1 MDYRDFHLYH
11 FVVSIILVILVIVTN
26 GLTLVCVCKF
36 ECLRRQRYAL
46 ITSLSVDNILCSAP
60 VLATIAY
67 FGIYGTSCA
76 PTSVIFTLYSLNSFP
91 YFVTFVHMI
100 LISLDQFISITFPL
114 RYHSLVTK
122 TVMTAMICCCWL
134 LPFLYTCASFTWL
147 IGQPVL
153 YCFTYKIATSI
164 FVTAPIVILCVVF
177 ATVLTLYGRIM
188 MIAAQ
193 QANKR
198 HTLNL
203 NSNANDNNGSKKLP
217 KGMKMIVTLLG
228 LFVIMYVPLL
238 FYDILIYSE
247 DKNPAKLTMSGS
259 LSQEC
264 ILAMSFVNNIIYAA
278 FSKDFRCAYKKL
290 LCRDGNKVDITNMST
305 VPENID
311 KSGTT

>member
-1 MDYRDFHLYH
+1 MDHRDFHLYH

-46 ITSLSVDNILCSAP
+46 ITSLSVDNIFCSAP
-60 VLATIAY
+60 VIATIAY

-100 LISLDQFISITFPL
+100 LISLDQFLSITFPL
-114 RYHSLVTK
+114 RYPSLVTK

-153 YCFTYKIATSI
+153 YCFTHMIATSI
-164 FVTAPIVILCVVF
+164 LVTAPIVILCLVF
-177 ATVLTLYGRIM
+177 ATVLALYGRIM

-203 NSNANDNNGSKKLP
+203 NSNTNDNNGSKKLP
-217 KGMKMIVTLLG
+217 KGMKMIATLLG
-228 LFVIMYVPLL
+228 LFVILYVPLL
-238 FYDILIYSE
+238 FYDILVYSE
-247 DKNPAKLTMSGS
+247 NKNPAKLIISGS

-290 LCRDGNKVDITNMST
+290 LCRNGNKVDIINMST
-305 VPENID
+305 VPENTD
-311 KSGTT
+311 NTGTT